1 MAEAARRGGG
11 RRARA
16 RAAALALTLS
26 AAAGAAAADG
36 FCDAPDLAC
45 FEISGTGGAAGV
57 SCRATAREGGRE
69 DSRLAVRVDA
79 IAYGFEHCGRELWV
93 DGRLAFF
100 RSSTDESG
108 MGRIAT
114 AFGDEEVE
122 LRAEGGGLRR
132 VGARGA
138 AATLPADAAPDSHWR
153 RAGVGRGPLFDM
165 LTGAPTPAEVTGP
178 VADEIALATG
188 ARARAERFALQA
200 ESWRAEAWYVA
211 GALARLEVDRSG
223 RAVSV
228 RAETADARARL
239 CAELT
244 RRVACAGVWAAEAPS
259 PAAPR

>member
-69 DSRLAVRVDA
+69 DSRLA
-79 IAYGFEHCGRELWV
+79 
-93 DGRLAFF
+93 
-100 RSSTDESG
+100 
-108 MGRIAT
+108 RIAT

-244 RRVACAGVWAAEAPS
+244 RRVSCAGVWAAEAPS